1 MGPTCSPALTVT
13 VSGQAIPVRI
23 MQKKATA
30 AIFIDPPPTFKL
42 TGYCPFH
49 SSIIFV
55 NSLNR

>member
-1 MGPTCSPALTVT
+1 
-13 VSGQAIPVRI
+13 

-30 AIFIDPPPTFKL
+30 AIFIDPPTFKL